1 MKRKTIR
8 NIIILAA
15 LLLLSLVATQ
25 ILWVGKAYDLQEK
38 QFNYDVTDALK
49 NVAQQILRHKKDS
62 SLLIEPVK
70 QISSNQFNVAINDT
84 LHPFYL
90 ESLLNKEFSKHQID
104 ISYKYAIYDCFT
116 DSVVFSKLV
125 TTGDSNEIGE
135 PALSEMKWEKD
146 GHYFSVYFP
155 SKSRHVFRRM
165 GFWIF
170 SSAILF
176 IVILFFVYTISV
188 ILKQKRLSEIK
199 TDFINNMTH
208 ELKTPISTISL
219 SSEVL
224 QRPDIINNPER
235 LKNYAAIIYKENNR
249 LKKQVERVLQMASLE
264 KEEIQLNVKLND
276 IHEVILNSANT
287 FRLSVEE
294 KGGFIKTNLAAAD
307 PGILADEVHITN
319 IIHNLLDNA
328 NKYSPDK
335 PEIIIRTENVRGG
348 ILITVEDKGIGIRR
362 EDQNYIFDK
371 FYRVPTGNLHD
382 VKGFGL
388 GLNYV
393 KTMALAHGGKVSVQS
408 ELGTGSR
415 FCLFLPKKEP
425 GSK

>member
-15 LLLLSLVATQ
+15 TLLISLVITQ

-38 QFNYDVTDALK
+38 QFNYDVKDALK

-62 SLLIEPVK
+62 SLLVD
-70 QISSNQFNVAINDT
+70 QVRQVSANRFNVAINDT
-84 LHPFYL
+84 LHPYYL
-90 ESLLNKEFSKHQID
+90 ESLLNKEFSKHQVD
-104 ISYKYAIYDCFT
+104 ISYEYAIYDCFT

-125 TTGDSNEIGE
+125 TSGDSSE
-135 PALSEMKWEKD
+135 PGILLPADMKWDQD

-155 SKSRHVFRRM
+155 SKSQHVFGRM

-170 SSAILF
+170 SSSILL
-176 IVILFFVYTISV
+176 IVMIFFVYTISI

-199 TDFINNMTH
+199 NDFINNMTH

-224 QRPDIINNPER
+224 QRADILENPER
-235 LKNYAAIIYKENNR
+235 LKNYAGIIYHENNR
-249 LKKQVERVLQMASLE
+249 LKKQVERVLQMATLE
-264 KEEIQLNVKLND
+264 KEEIQLNKKNLNL
-276 IHEVILNSANT
+276 HEVINTSVNT
-287 FRLSVEE
+287 FQLSVQE
-294 KGGFIKTNLAAAD
+294 KGGNIHTVLEAEN
-307 PGILADEVHITN
+307 PEVYADEVHITN

-328 NKYSPDK
+328 NKYSPHR
-335 PEIIIRTENVRGG
+335 PAITIRTRNEKGSLFV
-348 ILITVEDKGIGIRR
+348 TVEDQGIGINK
-362 EDQNYIFDK
+362 EDQSFIFDK
-371 FYRVPTGNLHD
+371 FYRVSTGNLHD

-393 KTMALAHGGKVSVQS
+393 KTMLTAHGGKISVKS
-408 ELGTGSR
+408 ELGKGSR
-415 FCLFLPKKEP
+415 FEVFIPK
-425 GSK
+425 S